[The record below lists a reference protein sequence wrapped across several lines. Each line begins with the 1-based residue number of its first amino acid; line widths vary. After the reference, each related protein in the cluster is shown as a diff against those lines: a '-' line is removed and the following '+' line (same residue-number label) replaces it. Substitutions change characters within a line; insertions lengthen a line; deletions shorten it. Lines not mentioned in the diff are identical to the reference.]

1 MSIYERSM
9 EIGYL
14 FNLNGY
20 NDSDDT
26 GDWSCSEEC
35 ATLADLVIFMVDTTG
50 VKTVDALEIAV
61 ALINGNKVKT
71 IDQAWDNAWN
81 DYCRGFLAG
90 QIIGKPTKANIKKA
104 KEAEDLWLN
113 DYKGKYGYY
122 HEVLEEVEAKS

>member
-50 VKTVDALEIAV
+50 VKTVDALATNVGVI
-61 ALINGNKVKT
+61 IGNKVN
-71 IDQAWDNAWN
+71 IVDHSWD

-90 QIIGKPTKANIKKA
+90 QIIGEPTEENIKKA
-104 KEAEDLWLN
+104 KEADNLWFN
-113 DYKGKYGYY
+113 DDEGKYRYY

>member
-35 ATLADLVIFMVDTTG
+35 ATLADLVIFMVDATG
-50 VKTVDALEIAV
+50 VKTVDALATNVGVI
-61 ALINGNKVKT
+61 IGNKVN
-71 IDQAWDNAWN
+71 IVDHSWD

-90 QIIGKPTKANIKKA
+90 QIIGEPTEENIKKA
-104 KEAEDLWLN
+104 KEADNLWFN
-113 DYKGKYGYY
+113 DDEGKYRYY

>member
-50 VKTVDALEIAV
+50 VKTVDALATNVGVI
-61 ALINGNKVKT
+61 IGNKVN
-71 IDQAWDNAWN
+71 IVDHSWD

-90 QIIGKPTKANIKKA
+90 QIIGEPTEENIKKA
-104 KEAEDLWLN
+104 KEADNLWFN
-113 DYKGKYGYY
+113 DDEGKYGYY